1 MRFRYGA
8 ALVMI
13 VAAASACGQGGSVSL
28 DSNDSKASY
37 GIGQDIGRNLKPA
50 ASHLDMDA
58 FMQGLE
64 DVLAE
69 VDPALPP
76 EELQAAIQQFSQEVS
91 AEQEAERAAQAETN
105 IVEGEAYAAEN
116 GAKEGVTTTES
127 GLQYEV
133 LEQGDGA
140 MPGSTDQVSI
150 HYRGT
155 LVDGTEFD
163 SSYERGMPAT
173 FGVDGVIPGF
183 TEALMLMNV
192 GSKYR
197 VVIPAGLAYG
207 AGGSGDVIGPN
218 ATLIFEMELLE
229 IVEAPGA

>member
-1 MRFRYGA
+1 MRFRFGA

-13 VAAASACGQGGSVSL
+13 VAVAAACGQGGSVSL

-50 ASHLDMDA
+50 AAHLDMDA
-58 FMQGLE
+58 FMKGLE

-91 AEQEAERAAQAETN
+91 AEQEAERTAQAETN
-105 IVEGEAYAAEN
+105 IVEGAAYAAEN
-116 GAKEGVTTTES
+116 GAKEGVITTES

-133 LEQGDGA
+133 LEEGDGA
-140 MPGSTDQVSI
+140 MPGATDRVSI

-155 LVDGTEFD
+155 LLDGTEFD
-163 SSYERGMPAT
+163 SSHERGMPAE
-173 FGVDGVIPGF
+173 FGVNGVIAGF

-192 GSKYR
+192 GSKHR
-197 VVIPAGLAYG
+197 VVIPGDLAYG
-207 AGGSGDVIGPN
+207 PGGSGDVIGPN
-218 ATLIFEMELLE
+218 ATLIFELELLE

>member
-58 FMQGLE
+58 FMQGLK

-76 EELQAAIQQFSQEVS
+76 EELQAAIQQFSQEV
-91 AEQEAERAAQAETN
+91 AEEQEAERTAQAETN
-105 IVEGEAYAAEN
+105 RSEGEAYAAEN
-116 GAKEGVTTTES
+116 GDKDGVTTTES

-140 MPGSTDQVSI
+140 MPGPTDRVSI
-150 HYRGT
+150 HYRGM
-155 LVDGTEFD
+155 LVDDTEFD
-163 SSYERGMPAT
+163 SSYGGMPAE
-173 FGVDGVIPGF
+173 FGVDGVIAGF

-192 GSKYR
+192 GSTYR
-197 VVIPAGLAYG
+197 VVIPAELAYG
-207 AGGSGDVIGPN
+207 PGGSGDVIGPN
-218 ATLIFEMELLE
+218 ATLIFELELLE

>member
-13 VAAASACGQGGSVSL
+13 VAVATACGQGGSVSL

-50 ASHLDMDA
+50 AAHLDIDA
-58 FMQGLE
+58 FMKGLE

-69 VDPALPP
+69 VDPALSP
-76 EELQAAIQQFSQEVS
+76 EELQTAIQQFSQEVS
-91 AEQEAERAAQAETN
+91 AEQEAERTAQAETN
-105 IVEGEAYAAEN
+105 IVEGAAYAAEN
-116 GAKEGVTTTES
+116 GARDGVTTTES

-140 MPGSTDQVSI
+140 MPGATDRVSI

-163 SSYERGMPAT
+163 SSHERGMPAE
-173 FGVDGVIPGF
+173 FGVDGVIAGF

-192 GSKYR
+192 GSKHR
-197 VVIPAGLAYG
+197 VVIPADLAYG
-207 AGGSGDVIGPN
+207 PGGSGDVIGPN
-218 ATLIFEMELLE
+218 ATLIFELELLE

>member
-8 ALVMI
+8 ALVMV
-13 VAAASACGQGGSVSL
+13 VATASACGQGGSVSL

-58 FMQGLE
+58 FMQGIE

-69 VDPALPP
+69 MDPALPP

-91 AEQEAERAAQAETN
+91 AEQEAEHAAQAETN
-105 IVEGEAYAAEN
+105 IVEGEAYAVEN

-207 AGGSGDVIGPN
+207 PGGSGDVIGPN

>member
-13 VAAASACGQGGSVSL
+13 VAAASACEQGGSVAL

-37 GIGQDIGRNLKPA
+37 GIGLDIGRNLKPA
-50 ASHLDMDA
+50 AGHLDMDA
-58 FMQGLE
+58 FLKGIE
-64 DVLAE
+64 DVFAE

-76 EELQAAIQQFSQEVS
+76 EEVQAAIQQFSQAVS
-91 AEQEAERAAQAETN
+91 EGQDAERTAQGESN
-105 IVEGEAYAAEN
+105 ITEGAAYAAEN
-116 GAKEGVTTTES
+116 GAKEGVVTTES

-140 MPGSTDQVSI
+140 MPGATDRVSI

-163 SSYERGMPAT
+163 SSYERGMPAE
-173 FGVDGVIPGF
+173 FGVDGVIDGF

-192 GSKYR
+192 GSKHR
-197 VVIPAGLAYG
+197 VVIPADLAYG
-207 AGGSGDVIGPN
+207 PGGSGDVIGPN
-218 ATLIFEMELLE
+218 ATLIFELELLE
-229 IVEAPGA
+229 IVETPGA